1 MWLFWFAIF
10 ILFILV
16 SLGSLREGIT
26 SPQTYELRKYMA
38 ATGSTPEDKIANIIA
53 LDIQDY
59 EVVDIL
65 NSSLDPEE
73 KINNIKIFLSNLVDK
88 RNNDPDSIY
97 LNTPDKI
104 SSDKFF
110 KLLDILNSDNI
121 DDDRILLINDLNIQ
135 ESTFNDI
142 IDNNAISNSVKLFG
156 DPEAVYTG
164 PSISAIVNQ
173 TLFSQF
179 DQPIVFTPPS
189 NNSDKKKSGKK

>member
-10 ILFILV
+10 ILFLLV

-142 IDNNAISNSVKLFG
+142 IDNNSISNSSSKRRHRK
-156 DPEAVYTG
+156 
-164 PSISAIVNQ
+164 PS
-173 TLFSQF
+173 
-179 DQPIVFTPPS
+179 P
-189 NNSDKKKSGKK
+189 G